1 MERMMQQ
8 MQLNDKDEEMKDE
21 STSKEDELKFN

>member
-21 STSKEDELKFN
+21 SISKEDELKFN

>member
-1 MERMMQQ
+1 MERKMQQ
-8 MQLNDKDEEMKDE
+8 MELNDKDEEMKDE